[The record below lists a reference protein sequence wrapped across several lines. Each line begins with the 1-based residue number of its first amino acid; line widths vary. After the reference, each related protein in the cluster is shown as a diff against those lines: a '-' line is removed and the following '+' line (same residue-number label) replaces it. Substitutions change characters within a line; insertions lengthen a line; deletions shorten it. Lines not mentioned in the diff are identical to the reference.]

1 MKRKKEKKLTYK
13 KVVIRDA
20 KLIIIANVTI
30 ILSTIRMMTVMMTS
44 ITRMTL
50 MTRIAIEIMKAIL

>member
-13 KVVIRDA
+13 KVVIRDG